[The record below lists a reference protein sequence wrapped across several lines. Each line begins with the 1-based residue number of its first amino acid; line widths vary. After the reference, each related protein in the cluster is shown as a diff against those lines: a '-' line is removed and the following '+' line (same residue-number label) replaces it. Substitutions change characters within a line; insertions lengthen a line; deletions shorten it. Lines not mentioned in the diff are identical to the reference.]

1 MLFQSRKRKDVQ
13 ALVFSRRMIELRN
26 ELVNMTYEMGLN
38 IQKTW
43 ENSLKEA
50 IQQLTSFN

>member
-13 ALVFSRRMIELRN
+13 ALVFSRRMIELRH